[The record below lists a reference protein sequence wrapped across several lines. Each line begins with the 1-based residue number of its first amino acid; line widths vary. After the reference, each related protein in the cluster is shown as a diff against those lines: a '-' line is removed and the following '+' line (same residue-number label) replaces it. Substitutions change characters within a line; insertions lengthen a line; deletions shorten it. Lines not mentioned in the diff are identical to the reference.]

1 MSGRNGWKR
10 LAIGRKYLSKFTPI
24 TAISYP
30 IPKREQ
36 GWGITCDMA
45 IYQHLSAPTSLQDN
59 FRLGEHPA
67 AIFLKLLEVLSFAA

>member
-1 MSGRNGWKR
+1 
-10 LAIGRKYLSKFTPI
+10 
-24 TAISYP
+24 
-30 IPKREQ
+30 
-36 GWGITCDMA
+36 MA